1 MNTQSFSISP
11 LSAAI
16 ASVLVLSFGVSANTV
31 DSGTTN
37 SNQSE
42 IETISVLGQT
52 YRNTATKTSLEPEET
67 PQAITVI
74 DSEELEIRGVK
85 SLNQALRYAPGVVT
99 ENKGGSVTMYDT
111 FSVRGFAV
119 KQSYYDGLA
128 LQFLNG
134 WNLQPQIDPIAI
146 QQVEV
151 FKGPTSVLYG
161 SMPPGGMVNMIAK
174 TPQKESNTDVGL
186 ATGSRNLMEASIDT
200 TGQIGDSDF
209 SYRIIGL
216 ARTRDGQVNHT
227 EEERYVF
234 APSLNWE
241 VSDKTLINFNLYY
254 QNDPAMGMNS
264 AMPASGSMID
274 NPNGSTTPNTFVGD
288 KNWSKFER
296 EVLMLGYK
304 VDHQFNSNWG
314 FLQNFRYTDASLYQ
328 ENTYHSDYYGHWDP
342 STGNLDRN
350 IYSTDEESKGYTVD
364 NQLSGFV
371 MTGDVE
377 HNLLFGLDYQQLKG
391 SSIYAEYGSTSQFG
405 VFNIFN
411 PNNDLINRDSL
422 TKAFE
427 VKDDVTLR
435 QTGLYVQDQ
444 MRFDRLVVI
453 AGGRYD
459 NYKTT
464 SDYAGS
470 YTEADDS
477 AFSYRVG
484 ALYEFEN
491 GLAPFANYA
500 TSFEPVTGVSSFGEA
515 YKPETGQQI
524 EVGLK
529 YQSSD
534 YSKTA
539 SASLFRIEKN
549 DVLVTD
555 PTSADF
561 QDQLQVGQVR
571 SQGLEVEAGLQ
582 ITSGLDVAA
591 NYTYTDM
598 EITKDSAN
606 GLQGTTPI
614 YVPEHA
620 ANLWSNY
627 HWYEGALS
635 GTRLSGGVR
644 YTGEMQMDATNKQ
657 GKVPSYTLVDLSI
670 GYDLGSAKESLSGAT
685 VNLLATNLFNEEY
698 FSCFDQTN
706 CWYGEERTVELNV
719 NYNF

>member
-1 MNTQSFSISP
+1 MTTTLFSKSP
-11 LSAAI
+11 LSVAI
-16 ASVLVLSFGVSANTV
+16 ASVLVLSFGANANTESKNAA
-31 DSGTTN
+31 DTT
-37 SNQSE
+37 QSE

-67 PQAITVI
+67 PQAISVI
-74 DSEELEIRGVK
+74 ESEDLEARGVK

-99 ENKGGSVTMYDT
+99 ETKGGSVTMYDT
-111 FSVRGFAV
+111 FMIRGFAV
-119 KQSYYDGLA
+119 NQSYYDGLA

-174 TPQKESNTDVGL
+174 TPQKESSTELGL
-186 ATGSRNLMEASIDT
+186 ATGSRNLVEASIDT

-227 EEERYVF
+227 GEERYVF

-241 VSDKTLINFNLYY
+241 VSDKTLINFNMYY

-264 AMPASGSMID
+264 AMPASGSLTD

-288 KNWSKFER
+288 KNWSTFER

-304 VDHQFNSNWG
+304 VDHQFTNEWG

-328 ENTYHSDYYGHWDP
+328 ENTYHSDYYNHWDP

-350 IYSTDEESKGYTVD
+350 IYSTDEESKGYTID

-371 MTGDVE
+371 VTGNVE

-391 SSIYAEYGSTSQFG
+391 SSNYAEYGSTSQFG
-405 VFNIFN
+405 DFNIFN
-411 PNNDLINRDSL
+411 PNNDLINRDEL
-422 TKAFE
+422 TKAWE
-427 VKDDVTLR
+427 VKDDITLR

-444 MRFDRLVVI
+444 MRLDRLVVI

-477 AFSYRVG
+477 AFSYRIG
-484 ALYEFEN
+484 ALYELDN
-491 GLAPFANYA
+491 GISPFANYA

-534 YSKTA
+534 YSKSAT
-539 SASLFRIEKN
+539 ASLFRIEKN

-555 PTSADF
+555 PSSADY
-561 QDQLQVGQVR
+561 QDQLQVGQIR
-571 SQGLEVEAGLQ
+571 SQGLELETSIQV
-582 ITSGLDVAA
+582 TSGLDIAA

-598 EITKDSAN
+598 EITKDSDN

-620 ANLWSNY
+620 ANLWANY
-627 HWYEGALS
+627 FIFDGVLS
-635 GTRLSGGVR
+635 GTRASAGAR
-644 YTGEMQMDATNKQ
+644 YVGEMQMEATNTQ
-657 GKVPSYTLVDLSI
+657 GKVPSYTLVDLSL
-670 GYDLGSAKESLSGAT
+670 GYDLGSVKESLSGAT

-698 FSCFDQTN
+698 FTCYDQTN

-719 NYNF
+719 NYKF